1 MAGIFDNTLQAAA
14 VTAGLEIRTA
24 RKQTIEGRLFCD
36 SGHPMA
42 EVLNLVATVA
52 TRLGKK
58 TLTVRLRRCAL
69 SPSTLSRKA
78 SRSDPETG
86 SLIHTSA

>member
-52 TRLGKK
+52 TRLGNAQIRKK
-58 TLTVRLRRCAL
+58 VR
-69 SPSTLSRKA
+69 
-78 SRSDPETG
+78 
-86 SLIHTSA
+86 